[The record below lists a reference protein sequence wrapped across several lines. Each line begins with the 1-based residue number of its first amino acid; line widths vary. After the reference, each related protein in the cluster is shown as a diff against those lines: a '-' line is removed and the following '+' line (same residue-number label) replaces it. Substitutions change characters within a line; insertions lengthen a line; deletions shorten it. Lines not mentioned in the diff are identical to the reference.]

1 MKQVYYMQ
9 TCVTSV
15 KCVRINQCI
24 INQCGEKFSILRSL
38 DILLFYMY
46 NNAIYLQIKKL

>member
-9 TCVTSV
+9 TSV
-15 KCVRINQCI
+15 KCVRINRCS
-24 INQCGEKFSILRSL
+24 EKFSILKSL

-46 NNAIYLQIKKL
+46 NDAIYLQIVK